1 MTLKQVAEKYGLT
14 QDGVDYALNQYGI
27 VISEITHGL
36 LSKLTYDAYDVIQCA
51 QERWCETCELAKA
64 QEPRVLSFAEAMLDT
79 DRDVIWVEF
88 KDDPIVEAAIPGFA
102 VNEYADAYCVGFDS
116 EDGTIRLSAYQCGKI
131 WRPWSLR
138 PTDEQREAIPWN
150 AQK

>member
-1 MTLKQVAEKYGLT
+1 MSAYAFEGVKVMTLKQVAEKYGLT
-14 QDGVDYALNQYGI
+14 QDGVDYVLNQYGI

-64 QEPRVLSFAEAMLDT
+64 QEPRLVTIDDFEGAD
-79 DRDVIWVEF
+79 EF
-88 KDDPIVEAAIPGFA
+88 GWLPAWCE
-102 VNEYADAYCVGFDS
+102 EYAGAVYCECILVDALKEKG
-116 EDGTIRLSAYQCGKI
+116 IRYWTRK
-131 WRPWSLR
+131 

>member
-1 MTLKQVAEKYGLT
+1 MGMKLIDADIIVTVQFYDDEHGEYNFERMTIA
-14 QDGVDYALNQYGI
+14 DALDCWTEEGCPTE
-27 VISEITHGL
+27 VII
-36 LSKLTYDAYDVIQCA
+36 
-51 QERWCETCELAKA
+51 
-64 QEPRVLSFAEAMLDT
+64 QEPKVLSFAEAMLDT

-102 VNEYADAYCVGFDS
+102 VNEYADAYCGGFDS

-138 PTDEQREAIPWN
+138 PTDAQREAVKWE
-150 AQK
+150 